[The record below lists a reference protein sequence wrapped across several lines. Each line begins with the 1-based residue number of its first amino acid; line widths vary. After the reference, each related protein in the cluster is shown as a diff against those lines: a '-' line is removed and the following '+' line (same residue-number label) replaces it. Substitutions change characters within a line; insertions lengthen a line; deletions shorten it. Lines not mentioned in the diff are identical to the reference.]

1 MHQSE
6 ACDKPSHSSQQL
18 HNRVRNAFLRQKR
31 RGQKQLNGSLG
42 DNDIIRYCPL
52 DDEGQAIIDQ
62 AISRFGLS
70 FRAVGRI
77 LKVARTIADLEE
89 SDAIQKGHLME
100 ALSYR
105 KR

>member
-18 HNRVRNAFLRQKR
+18 HNHVRNAFLRQKR

-42 DNDIIRYCPL
+42 DADIVHYCPL
-52 DDEGQAIIDQ
+52 DAEGQIIMDQ
-62 AISRFGLS
+62 AIGRFGLS

-77 LKVARTIADLEE
+77 LKVARTIADLGE
-89 SDAIQKGHLME
+89 SDSIMKEHLME